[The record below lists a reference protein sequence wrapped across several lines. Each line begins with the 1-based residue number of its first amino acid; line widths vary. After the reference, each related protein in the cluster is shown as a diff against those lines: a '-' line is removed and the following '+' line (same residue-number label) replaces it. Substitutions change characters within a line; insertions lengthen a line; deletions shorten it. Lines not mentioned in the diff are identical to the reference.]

1 MDIQQTVLDFL
12 REKTGG
18 ADIAPDTELLKSGL
32 VNSLFALEI
41 VVFVEKT
48 FHLKLG
54 RKDISPENFSSA
66 ASITALVERLGGQA

>member
-1 MDIQQTVLDFL
+1 MEVQQIVLDFL

-18 ADIAPDTELLKSGL
+18 ADIQADTQLLKSGL

-48 FHLKLG
+48 FGLKLG
-54 RKDISPENFSSA
+54 RKDISPENFASA
-66 ASITALVERLGGQA
+66 ASITALVERLGGKA